1 MNAQIQ
7 AAFLRPYKFLLD
19 VEKGKTYKIVS
30 SQDSKADYILLNDE
44 AMQYFAVFLCFL
56 ADRPHIIDDLIL
68 TKENTYGIHVVQ
80 MIINDVV
87 VPIYIDDYILCSNQ
101 TPVFSQ
107 PIKSMYLWPCLLQK
121 AWFKTHG
128 FTSRVIQRLTP

>member
-1 MNAQIQ
+1 
-7 AAFLRPYKFLLD
+7 LRPYKFLLD

-30 SQDSKADYILLNDE
+30 IQDSKADYILLNDE

-80 MIINDVV
+80 MIINDVA
-87 VPIYIDDYILCSNQ
+87 VPIYIDDYILCSN
-101 TPVFSQ
+101 
-107 PIKSMYLWPCLLQK
+107 
-121 AWFKTHG
+121 
-128 FTSRVIQRLTP
+128 